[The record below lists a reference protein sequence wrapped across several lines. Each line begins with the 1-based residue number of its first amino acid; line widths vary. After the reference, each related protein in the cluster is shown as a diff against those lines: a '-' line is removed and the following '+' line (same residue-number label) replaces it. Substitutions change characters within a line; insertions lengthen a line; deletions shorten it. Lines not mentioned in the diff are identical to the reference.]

1 MVQPITKGVGE
12 VVKSGLR
19 YIDDLGV
26 LNKLKK
32 DYYQNV
38 PIGSK
43 FSTSN
48 KMLDTEFGRFKVPML
63 GVPIEEMGAK
73 HMIDKKLITPPVV
86 NFLKLFKDKAKLVN
100 LPGDRSLG
108 FGSLLEVNEIPLSKA
123 TKQQGGFEFMLSP
136 DNVKTNKIWAS
147 NPKVLE
153 IIRKY
158 AEQASGQVKNPKTGE
173 ILEPGVDIYGVF
185 QPMGGSSVDYSTQVS
200 DTILALMEG
209 FKVSKN
215 SRKILDEEM
224 SKLIPNWPGIDSKNI
239 RTYLNKKATFDQSGK
254 LISAGGGEAR
264 KTLAQTLD
272 KAKYRDL
279 GFPDVPSIRAATSH
293 VDFFGTGSGD
303 QTGKVMAR
311 IDVNRKP
318 ENITDKTH
326 ETYESALFGDR
337 VSQFQKPI
345 KASDVYIDAMKIR
358 RNEGFPIGG
367 DRRFME
373 TKRMVQPVNQEFI
386 DRMGALG
393 LLT

>member
-1 MVQPITKGVGE
+1 MANPIKI
-12 VVKSGLR
+12 VKSGLR
-19 YIDDLGV
+19 YIDDLGA
-26 LNKLKK
+26 LSNLKK
-32 DYYQNV
+32 NYYENV

-48 KMLDTEFGRFKVPML
+48 KMLDTEFGKYKVPML
-63 GVPIEEMGAK
+63 GVPIEEMGAT

-108 FGSLLEVNEIPLSKA
+108 FGSLLEVNEVPLS
-123 TKQQGGFEFMLSP
+123 TPTNQQGGFEFMLNP
-136 DNVKTNKIWAS
+136 DNVKANKIWAS

-153 IIRKY
+153 IIKKY

-173 ILEPGVDIYGVF
+173 ILEPGVDVYGVF
-185 QPMGGSSVDYSTQVS
+185 QNMGGSSNDYSTQVS
-200 DTILALMEG
+200 DTILALMDG

-215 SRKILDEEM
+215 SKKILDEEM
-224 SKLIPNWPGIDSKNI
+224 SKLISNWPGIDSKNI
-239 RTYLNKKATFDQSGK
+239 RSYLNKKSTYDEKGK
-254 LISAGGGEAR
+254 IINAGGGEAR
-264 KTLAQTLD
+264 KTLASTLD
-272 KAKYRDL
+272 KAKYREL

-293 VDFFGTGSGD
+293 MDFFGTGSGD
-303 QTGKVMAR
+303 QAGKVMAR

-318 ENITDKTH
+318 ELITDKTH

-337 VSQFQKPI
+337 VSQFKKPLKTSEI
-345 KASDVYIDAMKIR
+345 YTDALKIR

>member
-1 MVQPITKGVGE
+1 
-12 VVKSGLR
+12 
-19 YIDDLGV
+19 
-26 LNKLKK
+26 
-32 DYYQNV
+32 
-38 PIGSK
+38 
-43 FSTSN
+43 
-48 KMLDTEFGRFKVPML
+48 MLDTEFGRYKVPML
-63 GVPIEEMGAK
+63 ATPIEEMGAT

-108 FGSLLEVNEIPLSKA
+108 FGSLLEVNEVPLSRR
-123 TKQQGGFEFMLSP
+123 TNQQGGFEFMLNP
-136 DNVKTNKIWAS
+136 DNVKANKIWAS

-173 ILEPGVDIYGVF
+173 ILEPGVDVYGVY
-185 QPMGGSSVDYSTQVS
+185 QNMGGSSNDYSTQVS
-200 DTILALMEG
+200 DTILALMDG

-215 SRKILDEEM
+215 SKKILDEEM
-224 SKLIPNWPGIDSKNI
+224 ATMISDWPGINSPKI
-239 RTYLNKKATFDQSGK
+239 RSYLNKKAIYNADGK
-254 LISAGGGEAR
+254 KLKDGGGEAR
-264 KTLAQTLD
+264 KTLAYVLD

-279 GFPDVPSIRAATSH
+279 GFPDVPSIRSATSH
-293 VDFFGTGSGD
+293 MDFFGTGSGD
-303 QTGKVMAR
+303 QAGKVMAR

-318 ENITDKTH
+318 ELITDKTH
-326 ETYESALFGDR
+326 ETYESALFGDE
-337 VSQFQKPI
+337 VSQFKKPI
-345 KASDVYIDAMKIR
+345 KASDIYTDGLKIR

>member
-1 MVQPITKGVGE
+1 MANPIGTL
-12 VVKSGLR
+12 VKSGLR
-19 YIDDLGV
+19 YMDDLGA
-26 LNKLKK
+26 LSKLKK
-32 DYYQNV
+32 DYYENV

-63 GVPIEEMGAK
+63 GVPIEDMGAT
-73 HMIDKKLITPPVV
+73 HIIDKKLIKPPVV
-86 NFLKLFKDKAKLVN
+86 DFLKLFKKKAKLVN

-108 FGSLLEVNEIPLSKA
+108 FGSLTSVNEVPLSRF
-123 TKQQGGFEFMLSP
+123 TNQQGGFDFMLSP

-185 QPMGGSSVDYSTQVS
+185 QPMGGSSNDYSTQVS

-209 FKVSKN
+209 FKVTKN
-215 SRKILDEEM
+215 SKKILDEEM
-224 SKLIPNWPGIDSKNI
+224 SKLVPNWPGIDSKNI
-239 RTYLNKKATFDQSGK
+239 RTYLNKKATFDESGK
-254 LISAGGGEAR
+254 LISDGGGKVR
-264 KTLAQTLD
+264 KILAETLD

-318 ENITDKTH
+318 ELITDETH
-326 ETYESALFGDR
+326 ETYESALFGDK
-337 VSQFQKPI
+337 VSRFKEPV
-345 KASDVYIDAMKIR
+345 KSSDVYIDELKVR
-358 RNEGFPIGG
+358 RNQGFPTGG
-367 DRRFME
+367 DRRFLE